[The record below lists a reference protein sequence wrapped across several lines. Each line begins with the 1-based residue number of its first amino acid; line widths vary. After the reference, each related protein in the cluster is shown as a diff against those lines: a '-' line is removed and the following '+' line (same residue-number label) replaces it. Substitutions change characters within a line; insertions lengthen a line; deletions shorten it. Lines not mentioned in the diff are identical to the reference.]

1 MDKKSLRNRAFSFE
15 SSKKSHLFSFC
26 FSLLTVMSSPCY
38 RQRLKLAFLLL
49 PLLCSCRAASDF
61 SSDQEMLGLWLG
73 LAESG
78 GCAEVE
84 LKAGPYYQASLW
96 GFPSRLCT
104 ADTRS
109 GGSYAEYIELAR
121 TEHYL
126 VAKIADKFRGNFCAL
141 QVDTL
146 KAYPSDPALS
156 GPVGWNMVKDNIE
169 YSSVQWIPVRDV
181 IYESQ
186 GFLKAEWGMDDAAI
200 SSSTAT
206 NYAEYLSL
214 LAGIYLVQISTEP
227 ATLSPDCQVE
237 AQALMTS
244 FHPGWLAYQLGD
256 VTQTKKKIA
265 VSRCYYGST
274 PPFSGQDCTTLGPQF

>member
-1 MDKKSLRNRAFSFE
+1 MDKKSPRNRAFLFLNLKKKTSFL
-15 SSKKSHLFSFC
+15 HRVG
-26 FSLLTVMSSPCY
+26 LLTEMIDTCN

-49 PLLCSCRAASDF
+49 PLLYSCKAESDF
-61 SSDQEMLGLWLG
+61 SSDQETLGLWLG
-73 LAESG
+73 MAESG

-84 LKAGPYYQASLW
+84 LNAGPYYQASLW

-104 ADTRS
+104 TETRS
-109 GGSYAEYIELAR
+109 GNSYAEYIELAR

-126 VAKIADKFRGNFCAL
+126 IAKIADKFRGNFCAL

-146 KAYPSDPALS
+146 KTYPSDPALS
-156 GPVGWNMVKDNIE
+156 GPVGWNMVKDNVE
-169 YSSVQWIPVRDV
+169 YSSVRWIPVSDV

-186 GFLKAEWGMDDAAI
+186 GFLKAEWAMDEAAI
-200 SSSTAT
+200 NSSTAT

-214 LAGIYLVQISTEP
+214 LAGIYLVQISTET

-244 FHPGWLAYQLGD
+244 FHPGWLAYQIGD
-256 VTQTKKKIA
+256 ATQAIKKIA